1 MIYYGQYIYTI
12 CTYLILYLYVMV
24 HVCIIN
30 GVHRSTN
37 ITGKAQHCKPT
48 HLQTSPPIVTSSCSH
63 SPRSSIEY
71 GTTNL
76 MASCIF
82 WSTKRPPTL
91 WFNPVTKWGMKSAIT
106 GLSVLTL
113 LITAVISHLLN
124 GVNHY
129 QVNLG
134 FCRLVFLV
142 HMFSP
147 SMYIIDDVAQKQ
159 TFQLFSPSVLSH

>member
-1 MIYYGQYIYTI
+1 M
-12 CTYLILYLYVMV
+12 
-24 HVCIIN
+24 HVCIIS
-30 GVHRSTN
+30 GAHRSTN

-82 WSTKRPPTL
+82 WSTKRPPTS
-91 WFNPVTKWGMKSAIT
+91 WFNAIT
-106 GLSVLTL
+106 GLTLLTL
-113 LITAVISHLLN
+113 LITAIISHLLN

-147 SMYIIDDVAQKQ
+147 MYIIDDVAQKQ
-159 TFQLFSPSVLSH
+159 TFQLFSPSVLSHWILPRTTVPMYGI